1 MENGEPTET
10 YQMEHNDGRT
20 PLTNISNTITIG
32 KGYYTHV
39 D

>member
-1 MENGEPTET
+1 MENEEPTET
-10 YQMEHNDGRT
+10 YQMELSDGRT

-32 KGYYTHV
+32 KGNYTCV

>member
-1 MENGEPTET
+1 MENVQPIET
-10 YQMEHNDGRT
+10 DQMEHNDGRT

-32 KGYYTHV
+32 KGYYTRV

>member
-10 YQMEHNDGRT
+10 DQMDHTNGRT
-20 PLTNISNTITIG
+20 PLTNISNTITKG
-32 KGYYTHV
+32 KGFYTRV

>member
-1 MENGEPTET
+1 MENREPTET
-10 YQMEHNDGRT
+10 DQMEHNDGRT

-32 KGYYTHV
+32 EGYYTRV